1 MSARNA
7 GLSLL
12 VALVCGAGLSAPA
25 SAASS
30 SASYSD
36 LSDRLVDAEFEAWYG
51 AMGRL
56 REGFDQI
63 CGDTFCEGDYSNI
76 QPLRMRCSADARG
89 RVGQCVWTF
98 AASNEEIDAATG
110 RIAVQP
116 KVWRCRLPLAPM
128 TSVSALVGALD
139 VPEPLYATLPGTG
152 RTLYDGLIDC
162 L

>member
-7 GLSLL
+7 LASLL
-12 VALVCGAGLSAPA
+12 FAIVCGVGAAAPA

-30 SASYSD
+30 PASYSD
-36 LSDRLVDAEFEAWYG
+36 LGDRLAGAEFEAWYG
-51 AMGRL
+51 AKGRL
-56 REGFDQI
+56 REDFDQI

-76 QPLRMRCSADARG
+76 QPLRLRCSADARG

-110 RIAVQP
+110 RISVQP

-139 VPEPLYATLPGTG
+139 VAEPLYATLPGTD
-152 RTLYDGLIDC
+152 RSIYDGLSDC